1 MTAREYEKIY
11 QDFMQE
17 IKAYFEE
24 LPRQAEINAIIS
36 NFSPTDIS
44 GTILTRK
51 ADVFVEEGKL
61 PLDEKLNREIIR
73 IEGEVTH
80 IAIGGIIITNIKPIV
95 TGFMS
100 AGMALQLEELN
111 LSESNIPEEHIE
123 LIELFIYQKS
133 NQMTAEYLS
142 SFVEMNKDNQELLKY
157 PAVEPYIIN
166 SFFIGEIFG
175 KDYSKYYLEKYL

>member
-1 MTAREYEKIY
+1 MTAKEYEKIY
-11 QDFMQE
+11 QDFIQE

-24 LPRQAEINAIIS
+24 LPRRAEINAIIS

-44 GTILTRK
+44 GTILTK
-51 ADVFVEEGKL
+51 KVDVFPEEGKL
-61 PLDEKLNREIIR
+61 PLDENLNREIACL
-73 IEGEVTH
+73 EGEVTD

-133 NQMTAEYLS
+133 NQMIAEYLS

-166 SFFIGEIFG
+166 SYFIGEIFG
-175 KDYSKYYLEKYL
+175 KDYAKYYLEKYL